1 MLPVEHAAVLGAL
14 TGDVSAYVAGLVGR
28 RVRHHL
34 VGEHLRRYQRE
45 HGGFT
50 AEELDD
56 VRAELDGAAGPPAT
70 VVLDS
75 RALTDWIGE
84 DRKVLARFALYH
96 SLGAE
101 FVISVGAVTGALAG
115 LGLGL
120 GLDRAQPGA
129 PATATVTATATA
141 TAALHRAL
149 SRLDVEPVTEAAAW
163 AAVELLDAA
172 DLHGDSYAL
181 KATVVESALRRP
193 APVILLTSDVGD
205 MTALCGGRAG
215 SVRMIG
221 L

>member
-1 MLPVEHAAVLGAL
+1 M
-14 TGDVSAYVAGLVGR
+14 
-28 RVRHHL
+28 
-34 VGEHLRRYQRE
+34 
-45 HGGFT
+45 
-50 AEELDD
+50 
-56 VRAELDGAAGPPAT
+56 
-70 VVLDS
+70 VLDS

-84 DRKVLARFALYH
+84 DRKVLARFALHH

-115 LGLGL
+115 LGL
-120 GLDRAQPGA
+120 DRAQPGA
-129 PATATVTATATA
+129 PATATVTA

-163 AAVELLDAA
+163 AAVELLDTA

-181 KATVVESALRRP
+181 KATVVESAMRRP

-205 MTALCGGRAG
+205 MTALCGDRAG

>member
-1 MLPVEHAAVLGAL
+1 M
-14 TGDVSAYVAGLVGR
+14 
-28 RVRHHL
+28 
-34 VGEHLRRYQRE
+34 
-45 HGGFT
+45 
-50 AEELDD
+50 
-56 VRAELDGAAGPPAT
+56 
-70 VVLDS
+70 VLDS

-120 GLDRAQPGA
+120 GLGLDRAQPGA
-129 PATATVTATATA
+129 PTATATVTA

-193 APVILLTSDVGD
+193 VPVILLTSDVGD
-205 MTALCGGRAG
+205 MTALCGDRAG